1 MNLFDFHEHDN
12 FEQFHS
18 ELKPFFEFLRYSG
31 EKELLKEKI
40 GANKEQ
46 YEELSSQAKVLLSRL
61 TNIKEIPGVEAEK
74 FEKGEFSV
82 CKAFEDM
89 KEEGKIEGKV
99 ELLIEKICKKLQKNK
114 SAEIIADELEEE
126 LPVVENIIKV
136 QQQLGS
142 YDVEQIYKAMIREDS
157 KQERS

>member
-1 MNLFDFHEHDN
+1 M
-12 FEQFHS
+12 
-18 ELKPFFEFLRYSG
+18 
-31 EKELLKEKI
+31 
-40 GANKEQ
+40 
-46 YEELSSQAKVLLSRL
+46 LLSRL

-136 QQQLGS
+136 QQQLES
-142 YDVEQIYKAMIREDS
+142 YDVEQIYRAMQAEQVSGI
-157 KQERS
+157 